1 MSGEENACNLAT
13 TNRSNVFLLLGLSA
27 QHILVPLPT
36 HTAFD
41 FGFFLAGF
49 DCVSVDPT
57 QFKELFRRHFGVLL
71 NARELGI
78 LVRAGNSG
86 ERANS
91 AAIVKTLRCLAQRN
105 EDGRSVP
112 NASVT
117 AGCVAGGARG
127 FSPVVS
133 TAPFNAVLAAVY
145 DVRFAGRFSHTMCVR
160 C

>member
-13 TNRSNVFLLLGLSA
+13 TNRSNVSLLFGLSA
-27 QHILVPLPT
+27 QHIPLPI

-41 FGFFLAGF
+41 SDFFLAGF

-91 AAIVKTLRCLAQRN
+91 AAFVKTLRCFVQRN
-105 EDGRSVP
+105 DNGRSVP
-112 NASVT
+112 NSSVMP
-117 AGCVAGGARG
+117 GCVGGGARG

-133 TAPFNAVLAAVY
+133 TARFITVLAAVY
-145 DVRFAGRFSHTMCVR
+145 DVRSGGRFSHTMCVR